1 MSPCNCCCVSV
12 GFTPGANATGVA
24 PVDEQRTAGEI
35 RPGGRTARNRDAVCT
50 ATLREL
56 AERGYAQ
63 LTVEG
68 VAERAGVHKTTVYR
82 RWGGVDGLIVDALQF
97 AVDDDWQPWLGGT
110 VEENLI
116 DLARIAHRSFT
127 DPETGPTHTA
137 VVAAAFQ
144 SSEAIH
150 AVHDFFAD
158 RFGRSTAI
166 VKQAIERDEIPAGT
180 DPLAVIRAVM
190 APIYFRLFISR
201 EPVTDMD
208 INRAVLAA
216 LAAALA
222 GVFLDQYE
230 IRE

>member
-1 MSPCNCCCVSV
+1 M
-12 GFTPGANATGVA
+12 
-24 PVDEQRTAGEI
+24 DEQRTAGEI
-35 RPGGRTARNRDAVCT
+35 RPGGRTARNRDAVCK

-56 AERGYAQ
+56 AERGYSA
-63 LTVEG
+63 LTVEA

-110 VEENLI
+110 VEENLL
-116 DLARIAHRSFT
+116 DLARVALRSFT

-144 SSEAIH
+144 SEDAIQ

-158 RFGRSTAI
+158 RFGRATAI
-166 VKQAIERDEIPAGT
+166 VTQAIERGEILAGT
-180 DPLAVIRAVM
+180 DPFSVIRAVM

-201 EPVTDMD
+201 EPVNDTDVS
-208 INRAVLAA
+208 RSVQAA
-216 LAAALA
+216 LAAAQA
-222 GVFLDQYE
+222 GVFLNHHQTGT
-230 IRE
+230 RE